1 MFRRNTPLGDLI
13 FRFALTSIAL
23 LMLLAPTLFAQTP
36 PPPNGQIS
44 VYNLNNIL
52 YVDGTHFTTIQ
63 DAVNALPTISSKP
76 AGIVWVTNPITIASG
91 QEVTIGP
98 YTQLRFSPGAAVT
111 YTGSGVAFTCSDAP
125 TSYSGDGGIYDLN
138 LFGNPAA
145 AAGIA
150 NNECAWFHIE
160 HTNVQNFTKGVGILY
175 ENTEKW
181 TEQTTWIDVHGQ
193 NNGKSFDFQ
202 DDCPNHTGCPSF
214 AYSRFYH
221 VVATPMPNSDG
232 FVLENDS
239 FINNGDLELS
249 CFLNNGSVCLHIM
262 NSGAVDPA
270 RVWIRGELLG
280 GSSTATGVKTDV
292 GTLWQ
297 PVGLMERWVQ
307 GVGVIADSIAGTEN
321 LYAWKTDGSSFEEAY
336 PQGPAWGANGNS
348 YVDTLDV
355 SHITGYRMVI
365 APDQSGELALSSPSF
380 EPNSP
385 VVCTDGNSLLT
396 TTGCGASGA
405 TGATGSNAAILTG
418 GSCLTAPHAFASCTS
433 TVIFVRPEQDTNY
446 AISCV
451 GVGPRGW
458 PYILGVT
465 SKGTDSVTIEIG
477 NGSGPAAMASSFNE
491 IDCTVAR

>member
-1 MFRRNTPLGDLI
+1 MFRRKRFFEDLI
-13 FRFALTSIAL
+13 FRLALVSIAVFVFSVVAL
-23 LMLLAPTLFAQTP
+23 PAQAPT
-36 PPPNGQIS
+36 PNQIT
-44 VYNLNNIL
+44 VYNVNNVL

-63 DAVNALPTISSKP
+63 DAVSALPTISSKP

-98 YTQLRFSPGAAVT
+98 YTQLRFSPGATVT

-125 TSYSGDGGIYDLN
+125 TSYNGDGGVYDLN

-145 AAGIA
+145 VAGIV
-150 NNECAWFHIE
+150 NNECAWFNIE
-160 HTNVQNFTKGVGILY
+160 HTSVQNFTGGVGILY
-175 ENTEKW
+175 ENTQKW
-181 TEQTTWIDVHGQ
+181 TEQSTWIDVHAQ
-193 NNGKSFDFQ
+193 NDGKSFDFQ
-202 DDCPNHTGCPSF
+202 DNCPGHTGCPSF

-239 FINNGDLELS
+239 FINNGDIELS

-262 NSGAVDPA
+262 NSGAIDPA
-270 RVWIRGELLG
+270 RVWIRGELLS
-280 GSSTATGVKTDV
+280 GSSTATGVRTEV

-297 PVGLMERWVQ
+297 PVGLMERWVR
-307 GVGVIADSIAGTEN
+307 GAGLIADSISGTEN

-348 YVDTLDV
+348 FVDTLDV
-355 SHITGYRMVI
+355 SHITGYRTLI
-365 APDQSGELALSSPSF
+365 APDQSGELALSGASF
-380 EPNSP
+380 EANSP
-385 VVCTDGNSLLT
+385 VVCTDENALLT
-396 TTGCGASGA
+396 TTGCGATEGA
-405 TGATGSNAAILTG
+405 ATNAAVLAG

-433 TVIFVRPEQDTNY
+433 TVSFVRPEPDTNY
-446 AISCV
+446 AVSCS

-465 SKGTDSVTIEIG
+465 SKGTQSVTVEIG
-477 NGSGPAAMASSFNE
+477 NGSGPAAMASSFSE
-491 IDCTVAR
+491 IDCTIAR